1 MHWVPGL
8 RRVNILL
15 SLGLLFP
22 LSLLSYSVQVVS
34 SWGSRSTYETSLC
47 LPKVPWVLPL
57 G

>member
-47 LPKVPWVLPL
+47 LPEVPWVLPL